1 MLANLR
7 AEMVRNGVPP
17 KKIAEFLNVRYQTV
31 IDKLNGKYTFSF
43 DDALA
48 IKKEFFPDKELEYL
62 FEKNKEELSKKQ
74 NA

>member
-1 MLANLR
+1 
-7 AEMVRNGVPP
+7 MVRNGVPP